1 MAESEGPIGFL
12 VEEEKK
18 MPKKKMPVF
27 GQLTLTGDLALDW
40 MKAGL
45 EMEIAKIDIGP
56 IGAFGNYN
64 VPDWA
69 KEKSGDI
76 ALLYTAN
83 QYDNPVMVTQ
93 RSILRQLETF
103 CVEAEE
109 NGAVTAIESYN
120 EYKFG
125 RLELNDD
132 VVRMKFT
139 RDESKGKFAPYL
151 MEVV

>member
-1 MAESEGPIGFL
+1 
-12 VEEEKK
+12 

>member
-1 MAESEGPIGFL
+1 
-12 VEEEKK
+12 

-125 RLELNDD
+125 RLELNDN